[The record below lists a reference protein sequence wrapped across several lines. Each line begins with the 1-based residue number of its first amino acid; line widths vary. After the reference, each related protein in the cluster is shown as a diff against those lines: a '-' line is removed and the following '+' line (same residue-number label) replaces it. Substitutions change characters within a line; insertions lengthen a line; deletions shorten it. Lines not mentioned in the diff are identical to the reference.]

1 MTREAN
7 QVWWIGGFLLVA
19 LSAFWAVDTQW
30 PLAGIWLLGLVIVT
44 VGMGHGALD
53 ALLLLVQFR
62 PLSKALLVGVM
73 YLAVTIGAGWLFSL
87 SFPIALIAL
96 LLMSVWHFGEDY
108 RSIVICRIAAGGASV
123 MAPALL
129 HHEKLS
135 ELLQNVTNQEF
146 AWLMDLWTGLAW
158 AWVVVVIALAV
169 LSLSAAQGKAAFRQY
184 RTHVIWRVYA
194 EIVIVVA
201 LNFVLTPIFQFALF
215 FGAYHC
221 IAHIVRVQRAA
232 HRHQGLPVKQATW
245 AWAISMALVIIMMT
259 VLWLWL
265 GWSGFQAIQV
275 EAQVLHW
282 LVVVLAAVTLP
293 HLFLVSYSQQWL
305 DC

>member
-1 MTREAN
+1 MN
-7 QVWWIGGFLLVA
+7 QGGLIGGFLFVA
-19 LSAFWAVDTQW
+19 LGVLWAVDTQL

-62 PLSKALLVGVM
+62 PLSRAMLMGVI

-108 RSIVICRIAAGGASV
+108 RPAVLCRIAAGGASV

-129 HHEKLS
+129 QHEKLS
-135 ELLQNVTNQEF
+135 ALLQNVTIQDF
-146 AWLMDLWTGLAW
+146 AWLMDLWTGLAL
-158 AWVVVVIALAV
+158 AWMMVVIALVV
-169 LSLSAAQGKAAFRQY
+169 LSFSAARGKAAFRQY

-232 HRHQGLPVKQATW
+232 QRHQGLPVKQATW
-245 AWAISMALVIIMMT
+245 AWAISMALVIILMT

-265 GWSGFQAIQV
+265 GSSGFQAIQV
-275 EAQVLHW
+275 EAQLLHW

-305 DC
+305 DR